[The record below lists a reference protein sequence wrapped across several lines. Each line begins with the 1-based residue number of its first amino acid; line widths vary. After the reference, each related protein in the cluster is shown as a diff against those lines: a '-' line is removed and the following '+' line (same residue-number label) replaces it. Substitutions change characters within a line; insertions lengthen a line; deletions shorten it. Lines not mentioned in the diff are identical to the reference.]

1 MAKFLYSMQNVL
13 DIKERLETQ
22 AKTEYAE
29 MNNRLFIEEETMKR
43 LGKRLDSYE
52 NIARSSASERLDIM
66 EMRRCNEAIDIIK
79 NQMTQQAVR
88 IRIAQRNVDNA
99 MKKLTEA
106 VQDRK
111 IHEKL
116 KEKAFEQFKLDIN
129 AQEMKEID
137 ETVSFK
143 YNNKDEIDM
152 AKKKDVNIDE
162 LDDESGKS
170 GKLVSI
176 LVAMLIIVI
185 WLVIF
190 ALLIKMN
197 VGGIGSSLRPY
208 LKNVPVVNKI
218 LPAATDEEIQEET
231 GGKYK
236 SLSEAVDRIKELE
249 AQLDENNNNG
259 NASAQTI
266 AELQAEIARL
276 KVFEENAQ
284 HYQELKDKFDT
295 DVVYTDNAPDI
306 SEYKSWYESIDSEN
320 AAKLYE
326 QVVKDLQYSQQVKD
340 WAETYSKMDAKNA
353 AAILEEMTG
362 DTDLVSDI
370 LLCMTSKQRAAIL
383 AEMDPVYA
391 AKLTVIMYPAKG

>member
-52 NIARSSASERLDIM
+52 NLARSSASERLDIM

-143 YNNKDEIDM
+143 YNN
-152 AKKKDVNIDE
+152 
-162 LDDESGKS
+162 
-170 GKLVSI
+170 KLVSI

-326 QVVKDLQYSQQVKD
+326 QVVKDLQYSKQVKD

>member
-52 NIARSSASERLDIM
+52 NLARSSASERLDIM

-129 AQEMKEID
+129 AQEMKE
-137 ETVSFK
+137 
-143 YNNKDEIDM
+143 
-152 AKKKDVNIDE
+152 IDE